1 MNIKQLQYFLM
12 VAEAGSITAAA
23 KRLHISQPP
32 LSNQMHLLE
41 EELGTQLFERGS
53 RKITLTYA
61 GEILYNRAQT
71 IVDLSSAAIR
81 EITDLGSG
89 LQGTI
94 HLGTISSCGV
104 VLLDQYLKQFHDQYP
119 GVSFEL
125 YEGNTFQLLEKL
137 KSGSIEI
144 AIVRTPFHEEGF
156 SCIYLE
162 EEPMVA
168 VGSTEYLGHL
178 LTDTITLE
186 QLTDVPLIYY
196 RRFENLLMNSF
207 KTIGKVPKVY
217 CKNDDAR
224 TSLMWAQAGLG
235 VAITPRSITPAI
247 PGNHLIYKIIDVPA
261 LYTKIAAIYRKDLYL
276 SNIGQRFIKMFD
288 TNTDY

>member
-1 MNIKQLQYFLM
+1 MNIKQLQYFLTI
-12 VAEAGSITAAA
+12 AEAGSITAAA

-32 LSNQMHLLE
+32 LSNQMRLLE

-61 GEILYNRAQT
+61 GQILYNRAQA
-71 IVDLSSAAIR
+71 IVDLSNATIR

-104 VLLDQYLKQFHDQYP
+104 VLLDKHLKHFHDQYP
-119 GVSFEL
+119 GVNFEL

-137 KSGSIEI
+137 KMGTIEI
-144 AIVRTPFHEEGF
+144 AIVRTPFHEDGF
-156 SCIYLE
+156 NCVYLE

-168 VGSTEYLGHL
+168 VGTIEYLGHVSG
-178 LTDTITLE
+178 DTISLE
-186 QLTDVPLIYY
+186 ELGEVPLIYY
-196 RRFENLLMNSF
+196 RRFEDLLMSSF
-207 KTIGKVPKVY
+207 RNVSIVPKVY

-224 TSLMWAQAGLG
+224 TSLMWASAGLG
-235 VAITPRSITPAI
+235 VAITPRSITKAI
-247 PGNHLIYKIIDVPA
+247 SDSNLIYKIIDVPT
-261 LYTKIAAIYRKDLYL
+261 LYTKIAAIYRKDIYL
-276 SNIGQRFIKMFD
+276 SSIGQRFINMFQQK
-288 TNTDY
+288 

>member
-1 MNIKQLQYFLM
+1 MQ
-12 VAEAGSITAAA
+12 
-23 KRLHISQPP
+23 
-32 LSNQMHLLE
+32 LLE
-41 EELGTQLFERGS
+41 KELGTKLFERGS

-61 GEILYNRAQT
+61 GQILYHRAQT

-81 EITDLGSG
+81 EITDLGTG

-104 VLLDQYLKQFHDQYP
+104 VLLDRHLKHFHNQYP
-119 GVSFEL
+119 DVNFEL

-137 KSGSIEI
+137 KMGTIEI

-156 SCIYLE
+156 HCVYLE

-168 VGSTEYLGHL
+168 VGTKEYLGNS
-178 LTDTITLE
+178 TDDKIGLE

-207 KTIGKVPKVY
+207 RDASLVPKVY

-224 TSLMWAQAGLG
+224 TSLMWAAAGLG
-235 VAITPRSITPAI
+235 VAIIPRSITPAI
-247 PGNHLIYKIIDVPA
+247 PDPNLINKIIDVPT

-276 SNIGQRFIKMFD
+276 SNIGQRFIQMFES
-288 TNTDY
+288 

>member
-1 MNIKQLQYFLM
+1 MNIKQLQYFLT
-12 VAEAGSITAAA
+12 VAEAGSITSAA

-41 EELGTQLFERGS
+41 KELGTQLFERGS

-61 GEILYNRAQT
+61 GQILYKRAQA
-71 IVDLSSAAIR
+71 IVDLSSATIR
-81 EITDLGSG
+81 EITDLASG

-104 VLLDQYLKQFHDQYP
+104 VLLDKYLKHFHDQYP
-119 GVSFEL
+119 GINFEL

-137 KSGSIEI
+137 KMGSIEI

-156 SCIYLE
+156 HCVYLD

-168 VGSTEYLGHL
+168 VGLKEYLGHVSS
-178 LTDTITLE
+178 DTISLE
-186 QLTDVPLIYY
+186 ELADVPLIYY

-207 KTIGKVPKVY
+207 RNDSIIPKVY

-224 TSLMWAQAGLG
+224 TSLMWASAGLG

-247 PGNHLIYKIIDVPA
+247 SDPYLIYKVIDVPA

-276 SNIGQRFIKMFD
+276 SSIGQRFIHMFEE
-288 TNTDY
+288 